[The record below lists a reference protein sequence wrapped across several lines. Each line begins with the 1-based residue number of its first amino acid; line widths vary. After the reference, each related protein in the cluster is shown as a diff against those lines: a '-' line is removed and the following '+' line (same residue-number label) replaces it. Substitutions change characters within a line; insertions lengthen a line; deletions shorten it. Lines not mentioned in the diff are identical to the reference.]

1 MTTSVVSVVELYNPE
16 AESKLGS
23 RMHLGLID
31 HMVFPTVPTNRYNF
45 HSRLLTHYPHL
56 TGRFQLNK
64 SSNTF
69 EIGNFSKGVVFLQAK
84 CDAILSDIAAQ
95 SRSGRMIV
103 ENLPGSG
110 NALMPP
116 FEVTIE
122 GICRDPILA
131 VQHTRFACGGVALGI
146 RLHHMVYDA
155 GGFFQFVRD
164 WATIH
169 RSSPLPS
176 PPDLNYYLSA
186 PDAMSVEEKRA
197 ALDGNPLFWYAE
209 DQEPEPVP
217 VDAPSAI
224 PADGGPIVGHTLHFS
239 SEHLTLL
246 KKKATNPSGQ
256 GWVSAFESVSA
267 YLCQTIYKARLRL
280 LEAQGVSSS
289 SAASQLRQGFWG
301 SIDTRDSSRLGLGSR
316 YFGNASLSILTRID
330 HSILADGELWQVA
343 EVIHKLVRSMSQANM
358 ERITKWFAA
367 QPDKSRLKMDFDFGT
382 GNFVVSQWSRHDMY
396 SGLDFETDVDGGP
409 VVPALVAPPFTE
421 VSLMDGLALM
431 VSSPPEEARE
441 SNEDGA
447 SSTSAV
453 PRAIDAIFSVSEL
466 GWKLLIEEETFQRF
480 VC

>member
-1 MTTSVVSVVELYNPE
+1 
-16 AESKLGS
+16 
-23 RMHLGLID
+23 
-31 HMVFPTVPTNRYNF
+31 MVFPTVPTNVVFVYERPKSSPLESF
-45 HSRLLTHYPHL
+45 MSAQALQLSLTRLLTHYPHL

-95 SRSGRMIV
+95 SRSGRIIV
-103 ENLPGSG
+103 ENLPGSS
-110 NALMPP
+110 NASVPP
-116 FEVTIE
+116 FEATID

-146 RLHHMVYDA
+146 RLHHMVCDA

-164 WATIH
+164 WSIIH
-169 RSSPLPS
+169 RSSSLPS

-186 PDAMSVEEKRA
+186 PDAMSVEERRA
-197 ALDGNPLFWYAE
+197 ALDGNPLFWYAQ
-209 DQEPEPVP
+209 DQTPEPVP

-224 PADGGPIVGHTLHFS
+224 SADGDPIVGHTLHFS

-246 KKKATNPSGQ
+246 KKTATDPSGQ

-301 SIDTRDSSRLGLGSR
+301 SIDTRDPSRLGLGSR
-316 YFGNASLSILTRID
+316 YFGNASLSILTRLD

-343 EVIHKLVRSMSQANM
+343 EVIHNLVRSMNKTNM
-358 ERITKWFAA
+358 ENITKWFAA

-382 GNFVVSQWSRHDMY
+382 GNFVVSQWSRHEMY
-396 SGLDFETDVDGGP
+396 SGVDFETDVDGNP
-409 VVPALVAPPFTE
+409 VGPALVAPPFTE

-431 VSSPPEEARE
+431 VSSPPTEARE
-441 SNEDGA
+441 SNENKA
-447 SSTSAV
+447 PSTSGV
-453 PRAIDAIFSVSEL
+453 PRAIDATFSVSEPV
-466 GWKLLIEEETFQRF
+466 WKHLVEEEAFRKYM
-480 VC
+480 C